1 MYQRKVVTLCG
12 SVRFWDKI
20 QELYEKLELENKYA
34 VIGITPHVMNR
45 NFTEDEEDLLDELHR
60 IKIDLADA
68 IYVVNVNGYIGKS
81 TREEIEYAK
90 QKKAKTDEDLE
101 IKNSRMEIHIDDIEN
116 GAIKDR
122 KERKASDGD
131 ERLKN
136 EINMEINDIRNKAKD
151 ELKLSNKKKI

>member
-1 MYQRKVVTLCG
+1 MNRRKVVTLCG

-45 NFTEDEEDLLDELHR
+45 NFTEDEEKLLDELHR

-81 TREEIEYAK
+81 TREEIEYAE
-90 QKKAKTDEDLE
+90 QKGKEIMYLEKINWWINCKVFHDKKMSAFVLVVAEEIGAKYIVPTDIAMAYGILN
-101 IKNSRMEIHIDDIEN
+101 I
-116 GAIKDR
+116 
-122 KERKASDGD
+122 
-131 ERLKN
+131 
-136 EINMEINDIRNKAKD
+136 
-151 ELKLSNKKKI
+151 